1 MEDTTQNTTQ
11 NTAQE
16 NVQIV
21 IAQPTTTSQEQM
33 KNDLIKIPGRIKE
46 KRETIFQKVKQ
57 LQLINQEIQ
66 TYELEIIMG
75 VSSQQDPSGKK
86 IYTNETQRQFA
97 SSQIKS
103 RDAKFIGMQET
114 KNNLEEEI
122 ERLRNEIEYDK
133 NVIEVY
139 SLLRER

>member
-1 MEDTTQNTTQ
+1 MEDTTQ

-21 IAQPTTTSQEQM
+21 IAQPTTTSQEEQM
-33 KNDLIKIPGRIKE
+33 KSDLIKIPGRIKE

-97 SSQIKS
+97 ASQIKS
-103 RDAKFIGMQET
+103 RDANFIKMQET

-122 ERLRNEIEYDK
+122 ERLRNEVEYDK

>member
-1 MEDTTQNTTQ
+1 MEETAQ

-21 IAQPTTTSQEQM
+21 IAQPAPTSQEQM

-75 VSSQQDPSGKK
+75 VSSQQDPSGKG

-97 SSQIKS
+97 ASQIKS
-103 RDAKFIGMQET
+103 RDSNFIKMQET

-122 ERLRNEIEYDK
+122 ERLRNEVEYDK

-139 SLLRER
+139 SLLREK